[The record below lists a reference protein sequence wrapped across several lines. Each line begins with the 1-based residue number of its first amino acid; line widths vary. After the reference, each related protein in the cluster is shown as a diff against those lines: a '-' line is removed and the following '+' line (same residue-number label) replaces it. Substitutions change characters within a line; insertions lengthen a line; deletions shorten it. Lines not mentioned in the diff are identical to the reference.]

1 MVYCL
6 FLSSGLHL
14 SVSSCL
20 NNIFQMATEGRV
32 STGRFFDA
40 STASETPAVV
50 SNPKL
55 EVQARM
61 EKKML
66 EEEANYSYKPTLY
79 TKPRKEH
86 EKIDDNRYDRLYS
99 DALKRHLESKWKESL
114 EDKELTFKPKIS
126 AKGATSRSASR
137 ERGAVSESIE
147 QRLLGLAQKAPQP
160 EQYSFKPKITQR
172 AKSID
177 RSQARETPER
187 LYQNSKTIQ
196 EKLEM
201 KRRDLAQKDAEECT
215 FAPKT
220 NSRPSLSSSKSDLTE
235 RMSQYLA
242 YKNQRLEEATKAK
255 LDLEKENTT
264 FNPVIKLTKRSATPT
279 KNVFDRLS
287 VSNTEKEM
295 RSSVSSEMDGQFTF
309 KPQLVTKRAPSVC
322 SLLSNMCL
330 ILFVC
335 C

>member
-1 MVYCL
+1 
-6 FLSSGLHL
+6 
-14 SVSSCL
+14 
-20 NNIFQMATEGRV
+20 MATEGRT
-32 STGRFFDA
+32 SSGRFFDA
-40 STASETPAVV
+40 SSAPEAPAVV

-55 EVQARM
+55 EVQAKM
-61 EKKML
+61 ENKRL
-66 EEEANYSYKPTLY
+66 QEEANYSYKPTLY

-99 DALKRHLESKWKESL
+99 DALKRHLESKWKESI

-126 AKGATSRSASR
+126 AKGSSSRSASR

-147 QRLLGLAQKAPQP
+147 QRLLGLAPKTPQA

-177 RSQARETPER
+177 RSQQRETPDR
-187 LYQNSKTIQ
+187 LYQHSKTIQ

-201 KRRDLAQKDAEECT
+201 KRQDQAQKDAVECT
-215 FAPKT
+215 FAPRT
-220 NSRPSLSSSKSDLTE
+220 NSRPSLTSSKSDLTE
-235 RMSQYLA
+235 RMSNYLA

-255 LDLEKENTT
+255 IELEKENAT

-287 VSNTEKEM
+287 VSATDNKDA
-295 RSSVSSEMDGQFTF
+295 RSISSEMDGQQFTF
-309 KPQLVTKRAPSVC
+309 KPQLVTKRAPSVGLPIIAC
-322 SLLSNMCL
+322 VVLL
-330 ILFVC
+330 IVFVC
-335 C
+335 FFLFCG